1 MKLVAALKNIFSR
14 LGRKADPN
22 QAPYDPLKTVSIIEK
37 MRSDGDEEIRPLPIV
52 GVLQPKH
59 QMTLF
64 VGTMIG
70 SILLFGI
77 AVVFESNQANHNA
90 IYRTRSTEMQMLSQQ
105 MARAASQSVLAGNE
119 ASFKTLE
126 EAYKRFDANQHLLV
140 DGGEGAP
147 GSYGAA
153 LDVLDKIDVLWKDSF
168 LPNGSKPTV
177 DTILANKSLLVST
190 GKGVAQINANDSKL
204 LTLSQ
209 ELVDSLERSGAS
221 KNMMNLAYEQVMLTQ
236 RMAKNANAALAVEVI
251 DSETVVTLGTDE
263 KKFRETLSGM
273 LEGNPEVGLTAVT
286 DPDSKAKLL
295 EIQDLFKEFETF
307 VNLFTD
313 NADRLEKTREAN
325 QTINKDSDTLL
336 ALSRDL
342 TSVYEVQS
350 KNVYITIAQVL
361 LIMVSAFALFLLIK
375 VYNSEAQRRRFESE
389 RENKRNQEAILRLL
403 NEMSDLA
410 DGDLTVRA
418 SVTEDLTGAIADSM
432 NYTIEELRNLIT
444 NINRATE
451 QVTTASKQAQSI
463 SDGLL
468 EAAQRQ
474 SDEILDANGSVQHM
488 ARSINDVS
496 ASAAES
502 ARVAQQS
509 LAAAEKGTTAVQN
522 AISGMNEI
530 RVQIQETAKRIKRL
544 GESSQEIGEIVELIS
559 DITEQTNVLA
569 LNAAIQA
576 ASAGEAGR
584 GFTVVAEEV
593 QRLAERSAEA
603 TKQIGAIVKTI
614 QTDTHDAVAAMEVST
629 HGVVEGA
636 KLSDAAGQA
645 LSEIGQVSHN
655 LAELIE
661 TISSATREQTDVA
674 EKVSR
679 SMLDILN
686 ITEQTT
692 NGTRETAVQ
701 IGQLTSLAA
710 ELKGSVAGFK
720 LE

>member
-168 LPNGSKPTV
+168 LPNGAKPTV

-336 ALSRDL
+336 SLSRDL

-350 KNVYITIAQVL
+350 KNIYITIAQVL
-361 LIMVSAFALFLLIK
+361 LILVSAFALFLLIK